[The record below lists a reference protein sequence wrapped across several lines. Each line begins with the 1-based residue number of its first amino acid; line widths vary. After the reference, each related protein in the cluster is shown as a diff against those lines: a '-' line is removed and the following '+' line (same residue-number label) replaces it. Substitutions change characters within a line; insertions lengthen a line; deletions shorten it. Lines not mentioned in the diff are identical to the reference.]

1 MLPQIYLAV
10 NSSCEYFA
18 VNNIIPINGGYVMK
32 MDFDNLR
39 DLLIFNIK
47 YYRYV
52 NNYSQEKLAELSKL
66 SPRYITDVER
76 GLHCPTIPK
85 IESIAKSLNIEPYQL
100 FINIDRD
107 ADIVN
112 KINQG
117 RQYNQ
122 K

>member
-1 MLPQIYLAV
+1 MEV
-10 NSSCEYFA
+10 KF
-18 VNNIIPINGGYVMK
+18 K
-32 MDFDNLR
+32 NLR

-66 SPRYITDVER
+66 TPRYITDVER

-85 IESIAKSLNIEPYQL
+85 IESIANSLGIEPYML
-100 FINIDRD
+100 FTNPDRD
-107 ADIVN
+107 ANILERMN
-112 KINQG
+112 NS

>member
-1 MLPQIYLAV
+1 
-10 NSSCEYFA
+10 
-18 VNNIIPINGGYVMK
+18 MK
-32 MDFDNLR
+32 IKFDNLK

-85 IESIAKSLNIEPYQL
+85 LESIAKSLNIEPYIL
-100 FINIDRD
+100 FMNEDRD
-107 ADIVN
+107 KSIISKMN
-112 KINQG
+112 NN

>member
-1 MLPQIYLAV
+1 
-10 NSSCEYFA
+10 
-18 VNNIIPINGGYVMK
+18 MK
-32 MDFDNLR
+32 IEFDSLR

-52 NNYSQEKLAELSKL
+52 NNYSQEKLADLSQL

-76 GLHCPTIPK
+76 GLHCPIIPK
-85 IESIAKSLNIEPYQL
+85 IENIAKSLNIEPYQL
-100 FINIDRD
+100 FINVERD
-107 ADIVN
+107 IEIVN
-112 KINQG
+112 KMQQG

>member
-1 MLPQIYLAV
+1 MRI
-10 NSSCEYFA
+10 EF
-18 VNNIIPINGGYVMK
+18 NNLK
-32 MDFDNLR
+32 
-39 DLLIFNIK
+39 DLLTFNIK

-100 FINIDRD
+100 LVNADRD
-107 ADIVN
+107 ENIIN
-112 KINQG
+112 KMKSG

>member
-1 MLPQIYLAV
+1 MK
-10 NSSCEYFA
+10 
-18 VNNIIPINGGYVMK
+18 IN
-32 MDFDNLR
+32 FNNLR
-39 DLLIFNIK
+39 DLLIYNIK
-47 YYRYV
+47 YYRYL
-52 NNYSQEKLAELSKL
+52 NNYSQERLSELSKL

-100 FINIDRD
+100 FLNIDRD
-107 ADIVN
+107 ASIVD
-112 KINQG
+112 KINQS

>member
-1 MLPQIYLAV
+1 MTV
-10 NSSCEYFA
+10 
-18 VNNIIPINGGYVMK
+18 K
-32 MDFDNLR
+32 FDNLR
-39 DLLIFNIK
+39 DLLIYNIK
-47 YYRYV
+47 YYRYL

-85 IESIAKSLNIEPYQL
+85 IESIAQSLNIEPYQL
-100 FINIDRD
+100 FVNIERD
-107 ADIVN
+107 IEIV
-112 KINQG
+112 KKMSKG

>member
-1 MLPQIYLAV
+1 
-10 NSSCEYFA
+10 
-18 VNNIIPINGGYVMK
+18 MK
-32 MDFDNLR
+32 LKFDNLK

-52 NNYSQEKLAELSKL
+52 NNYSQEKVAELSKL

-85 IESIAKSLNIEPYQL
+85 IENIAKSLNIEPYEL

-107 ADIVN
+107 INIVN
-112 KINQG
+112 KMKQV

>member
-1 MLPQIYLAV
+1 MMML
-10 NSSCEYFA
+10 E
-18 VNNIIPINGGYVMK
+18 
-32 MDFDNLR
+32 FDNLR
-39 DLLIFNIK
+39 DLLIFYIK
-47 YYRYV
+47 YYRYI
-52 NNYSQEKLAELSKL
+52 NSYSQEKLAELSKL

-100 FINIDRD
+100 FVNFERD
-107 ADIVN
+107 YEIVN
-112 KINQG
+112 KMNQG

>member
-1 MLPQIYLAV
+1 MLIEFQ
-10 NSSCEYFA
+10 S
-18 VNNIIPINGGYVMK
+18 
-32 MDFDNLR
+32 LR

-47 YYRYV
+47 YYRYL
-52 NNYSQEKLAELSKL
+52 NNYSQEKLAELSRL

-85 IESIAKSLNIEPYQL
+85 IECIAKSLNIEPYQL
-100 FINIDRD
+100 FINPKRD
-107 ADIVN
+107 IDIVN
-112 KINQG
+112 KMKQG

>member
-1 MLPQIYLAV
+1 
-10 NSSCEYFA
+10 
-18 VNNIIPINGGYVMK
+18 MK
-32 MDFDNLR
+32 IKFDSLR

-47 YYRYV
+47 YYRYL

-85 IESIAKSLNIEPYQL
+85 IESLAKSLHIDPYQL
-100 FINIDRD
+100 FVNIDR
-107 ADIVN
+107 
-112 KINQG
+112 NQEIIEKMKKG

-122 K
+122 GNHLS

>member
-1 MLPQIYLAV
+1 MRIEF
-10 NSSCEYFA
+10 N
-18 VNNIIPINGGYVMK
+18 
-32 MDFDNLR
+32 NLR
-39 DLLIFNIK
+39 DLLIYNIK
-47 YYRYV
+47 YYRYL
-52 NNYSQEKLAELSKL
+52 NSYSQEKLAELSKL

-100 FINIDRD
+100 FVNIDRD
-107 ADIVN
+107 INIVN
-112 KINQG
+112 KMNQS

>member
-1 MLPQIYLAV
+1 MRI
-10 NSSCEYFA
+10 E
-18 VNNIIPINGGYVMK
+18 
-32 MDFDNLR
+32 FDNLK

-47 YYRYV
+47 YYRYL

-100 FINIDRD
+100 FVNIKRD
-107 ADIVN
+107 IDIVT
-112 KINQG
+112 KMKQG
-117 RQYNQ
+117 RHYNQ

>member
-1 MLPQIYLAV
+1 
-10 NSSCEYFA
+10 
-18 VNNIIPINGGYVMK
+18 MK
-32 MDFDNLR
+32 LKFDNLK
-39 DLLIFNIK
+39 DLLIYNIK

-52 NNYSQEKLAELSKL
+52 NNFSQERVAELSKL

-85 IESIAKSLNIEPYQL
+85 IESIAKSLNIEPYIL
-100 FINIDRD
+100 FMNVDRD
-107 ADIVN
+107 SEIVD
-112 KINQG
+112 KMKQT

>member
-1 MLPQIYLAV
+1 MK
-10 NSSCEYFA
+10 
-18 VNNIIPINGGYVMK
+18 IN
-32 MDFDNLR
+32 FDSLR

-47 YYRYV
+47 YYRYL
-52 NNYSQEKLAELSKL
+52 NNYTQEKLAELSKL

-85 IESIAKSLNIEPYQL
+85 IESIAKSLNVEPYQL
-100 FINIDRD
+100 FINCDRD
-107 ADIVN
+107 VN
-112 KINQG
+112 IIARIKQG

>member
-1 MLPQIYLAV
+1 
-10 NSSCEYFA
+10 
-18 VNNIIPINGGYVMK
+18 MK
-32 MDFDNLR
+32 LKFDNLK

-66 SPRYITDVER
+66 SPRYITDVEQ

-85 IESIAKSLNIEPYQL
+85 IESIANSLNIEPYKL
-100 FINIDRD
+100 FVNIDRD
-107 ADIVN
+107 INIVN
-112 KINQG
+112 KMKNV

>member
-1 MLPQIYLAV
+1 MEV
-10 NSSCEYFA
+10 KFE
-18 VNNIIPINGGYVMK
+18 
-32 MDFDNLR
+32 NLR
-39 DLLIFNIK
+39 ELLIFNIK

-66 SPRYITDVER
+66 TPRYITDVER

-85 IESIAKSLNIEPYQL
+85 IESIARSLNIEPHIL
-100 FINIDRD
+100 FMNVKRD
-107 ADIVN
+107 KEVVN
-112 KINQG
+112 KMNNN

>member
-1 MLPQIYLAV
+1 MVMPMKLK
-10 NSSCEYFA
+10 F
-18 VNNIIPINGGYVMK
+18 NNLK
-32 MDFDNLR
+32 

-76 GLHCPTIPK
+76 GLHSPTIPK
-85 IESIAKSLNIEPYQL
+85 LELIAKALNVEPYKL
-100 FINIDRD
+100 FMNEERNEDIINR
-107 ADIVN
+107 
-112 KINQG
+112 INNG

>member
-1 MLPQIYLAV
+1 
-10 NSSCEYFA
+10 
-18 VNNIIPINGGYVMK
+18 MK
-32 MDFDNLR
+32 IEFDNLR

-52 NNYSQEKLAELSKL
+52 NNYSQEKLADLSQL

-85 IESIAKSLNIEPYQL
+85 IESIAKSLNIEPHEL
-100 FINIDRD
+100 FINIERD
-107 ADIVN
+107 IDVVN
-112 KINQG
+112 KMKQG

>member
-1 MLPQIYLAV
+1 
-10 NSSCEYFA
+10 
-18 VNNIIPINGGYVMK
+18 MK
-32 MDFDNLR
+32 LKFDNLK

-85 IESIAKSLNIEPYQL
+85 IESIANSLNIEPYKL
-100 FINIDRD
+100 FVNIDRD
-107 ADIVN
+107 INIVN
-112 KINQG
+112 KMKNV

>member
-1 MLPQIYLAV
+1 MK
-10 NSSCEYFA
+10 
-18 VNNIIPINGGYVMK
+18 IN
-32 MDFDNLR
+32 FDSLR

-47 YYRYV
+47 YYRYL

-85 IESIAKSLNIEPYQL
+85 IESIAKSLNVEPYQL
-100 FINIDRD
+100 FIKCDRD
-107 ADIVN
+107 VN
-112 KINQG
+112 IIARIKQG

>member
-1 MLPQIYLAV
+1 MMI
-10 NSSCEYFA
+10 E
-18 VNNIIPINGGYVMK
+18 
-32 MDFDNLR
+32 FDNLR
-39 DLLIFNIK
+39 ELLIFNIK

-52 NNYSQEKLAELSKL
+52 NNYSQEKLAELSRL

-85 IESIAKSLNIEPYQL
+85 IEAIAKSLNIEPYQL
-100 FINIDRD
+100 FVNIERD
-107 ADIVN
+107 VDIVN
-112 KINQG
+112 KMKQG